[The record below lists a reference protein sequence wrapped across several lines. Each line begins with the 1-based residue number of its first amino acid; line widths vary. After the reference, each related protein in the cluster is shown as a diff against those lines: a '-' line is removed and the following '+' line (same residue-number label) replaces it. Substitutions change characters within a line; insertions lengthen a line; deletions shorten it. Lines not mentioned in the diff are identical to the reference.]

1 MPSTFNNIKLFSGTG
16 SKALSEKIAKCYGK
30 ELGKVILSRFSDGEF
45 QPHYDES
52 IRGCDVFLIQSTC
65 QPNDNLFELLMMI
78 DAAKRASAHYI
89 TAVIPYFGLAR
100 QDRKDKPRVAIGAK
114 LVANLLT
121 AAGIHRIMTMDL
133 HAAQIQGFFDIPVDH
148 LDASVIFVPY
158 IKSLGL
164 ENLTIASPD
173 MGGSYRA
180 RSFAKF
186 FNAEVVICDK
196 RRKRANEIESMSIIG
211 DVTDQDIVLI
221 DDIIDTGG
229 TLAKAA
235 SLIMEKGAI
244 IAMCAAGIVFNAI
257 GKGDQPL
264 VLFCYTDVHSLE
276 PGGTIAGVLLCKLI
290 VISNKLMGN
299 AFCRACIGHR
309 IGIHQQANDIG
320 FKGIIRKLG
329 IPDRNP
335 GCIPGTVCNQVMFAF
350 FDQCFIGI
358 SKGVGYNRT
367 VRTCIMFI

>member
-1 MPSTFNNIKLFSGTG
+1 MPSNFNSVKLFSGSGTM
-16 SKALSEKIAKCYGK
+16 ALSEKIANCYGK

-52 IRGCDVFLIQSTC
+52 IRGCDVFLIQST
-65 QPNDNLFELLMMI
+65 QPPTDNLFELLMMI
-78 DAAKRASAHYI
+78 DGAKRASAHYI

-180 RSFAKF
+180 RTFAKY

-211 DVTDQDIVLI
+211 DVTGQDIVLI
-221 DDIIDTGG
+221 DDMVDTAG
-229 TLAKAA
+229 TLSKAA
-235 SLIMEKGAI
+235 GLIMEKGAKSVRAI
-244 IAMCAAGIVFNAI
+244 CTHPLLSGNA
-257 GKGDQPL
+257 
-264 VLFCYTDVHSLE
+264 YE
-276 PGGTIAGVLLCKLI
+276 TIENSALTELI
-290 VISNKLMGN
+290 VTDTIPLKKESSKIRVLSTSDLFAKAIANVNEHASISEL
-299 AFCRACIGHR
+299 
-309 IGIHQQANDIG
+309 
-320 FKGIIRKLG
+320 FKI
-329 IPDRNP
+329 
-335 GCIPGTVCNQVMFAF
+335 
-350 FDQCFIGI
+350 
-358 SKGVGYNRT
+358 
-367 VRTCIMFI
+367 